1 VLPEYV
7 LAHAAVKP
15 GWRVLVLVQVAVEV
29 GLMAEQPLVAH
40 SRKRWLAR
48 DAADE
53 GDQCRD
59 KRPPE
64 NRVIEDS
71 PAGAVREREAFDT
84 CGHDSPFP
92 TFNERAR
99 EKVRVILRFLR
110 DALRRAQRSA
120 TYGKAR

>member
-7 LAHAAVKP
+7 LRTLRVKP
-15 GWRVLVLVQVAVEV
+15 GWLVLVAVEV
-29 GLMAEQPLVAH
+29 GLIAEQPLVAH
-40 SRKRWLAR
+40 SRKRRLAR

-53 GDQCRD
+53 GDQGRD
-59 KRPPE
+59 KRPSE

-71 PAGAVREREAFDT
+71 PAGAVRKREAFNVR
-84 CGHDSPFP
+84 CHDSSSS

-99 EKVRVILRFLR
+99 EKLRVILRFLR
-110 DALRRAQRSA
+110 NALRRAQKTA